1 MFAPSDGLSGQN
13 VHTLFEDREGN
24 IWVATETGLDRFRDF
39 AVATFTVSQGLSN
52 NDLQSVLADRDGTV
66 WLATSGGLDRRD
78 NRQVAISYSGRA
90 KPAKL
95 NGLNPHSLFQD
106 HSGRIWVSTLI
117 GVGYL
122 ENDRFV
128 SVRGIP
134 GDANVLSIV
143 EDTALNL
150 WIADEP
156 HGLFLSLSGNEFQHI
171 PWAGLGHKDHASVL
185 AADPVQGG
193 LWLGFFLGGIAY
205 FS

>member
-1 MFAPSDGLSGQN
+1 LSGQN

-24 IWVATETGLDRFRDF
+24 IWVATDNGLDPFRDF

-52 NDLQSVLADRDGTV
+52 NEVRSVLADRDGTV

-106 HSGRIWVSTLI
+106 HSGRIWVSTLRGI
-117 GVGYL
+117 GYL

-134 GDANVLSIV
+134 GVANVLSIV
-143 EDTALNL
+143 EDSAQNV

-156 HGLFLSLSGNEFQHI
+156 HGLFQLR
-171 PWAGLGHKDHASVL
+171 
-185 AADPVQGG
+185 GG
-193 LWLGFFLGGIAY
+193 AEVEQI
-205 FS
+205 